1 MQVLALKYRPK
12 HFSELVGQESVAKT
26 LSLALDN
33 QRLANAYLFSG
44 LRGSGKTSS
53 SRIFARALMCETG
66 PKAVPCDTC
75 IQCQS
80 ALNNHHIDIIEMDGA
95 SNRGIDDV
103 RNLIEQTRYKP
114 SFGRYK
120 IFIIDEV
127 HMFTTEAFNALLK
140 TLEEP
145 PSHVKFLLATTD
157 ALKLPATILSRTQHF
172 RFKKIPENSVISHL
186 KTILEKE
193 QVSYETSALE
203 KLAHSGQGSLRD
215 TITLLEQAIN
225 YCDNAITES
234 KVAEMLGAI
243 DRSVL
248 EDFFQSLINQ
258 DEARLQERY
267 AILENYETESVL
279 EEMML
284 FLKAKLLS
292 PDSYSIL
299 LIERF
304 FKIIMS
310 SLSLLKEG
318 ANASFVLLL
327 LKMKFKE
334 ALKLKA
340 LDDAILELE
349 QSKESVLKPLNQ
361 NANAS
366 KQEPK
371 STEKIEQAERIE
383 GTEKKEKLET
393 RENTETLQTL
403 MLSAKDRIFHNLFKQ
418 VQTLVYERNYE
429 LGEVFEKNIRF
440 IDFDSQTKTL
450 TWESLATDKDKE
462 LLRERFKIVK
472 SIVDGVFGKGEN
484 IKIALKHHLENK
496 STLETQEIKDFKI
509 SSLREKILPKPTIE
523 TTAETKE
530 NDTKEAVGKAL
541 QTKENDTKEAVGKAL
556 QTKENDTKEAV
567 GKALQ
572 TKENDTKEAVGK
584 ALQTKENDTKETKET
599 QPKQA
604 PTALQEFMANHS
616 ELIEEIKSEF
626 EIKSVELL

>member
-1 MQVLALKYRPK
+1 MQVLALKYRPR

-53 SRIFARALMCETG
+53 SRIFARALMCEEG

-258 DEARLQERY
+258 DEARLKERY

-393 RENTETLQTL
+393 RENTETLQTP

-429 LGEVFEKNIRF
+429 LGAVFEKNIRF

-450 TWESLATDKDKE
+450 TWESLATHKDKE

-472 SIVDGVFGKGEN
+472 SIVDGVFGKGES
-484 IKIALKHHLENK
+484 IKIALKNHLENK
-496 STLETQEIKDFKI
+496 SAREETKEVKDFKI
-509 SSLREKILPKPTIE
+509 SSLREKILPKPTTE

-530 NDTKEAVGKAL
+530 KEIQKKEIKEKEV
-541 QTKENDTKEAVGKAL
+541 QENDTKEI
-556 QTKENDTKEAV
+556 Q
-567 GKALQ
+567 
-572 TKENDTKEAVGK
+572 
-584 ALQTKENDTKETKET
+584 ET
-599 QPKQA
+599 QPKEA

-616 ELIEEIKSEF
+616 NLIEEIKSEF

>member
-53 SRIFARALMCETG
+53 SRIFARALMCEEG

-193 QVSYETSALE
+193 QVSYEASALE

-349 QSKESVLKPLNQ
+349 QSKESTFQPLNQ
-361 NANAS
+361 NANAP

-371 STEKIEQAERIE
+371 SAEKIEN
-383 GTEKKEKLET
+383 TEKRESAET
-393 RENTETLQTL
+393 PQTP

-429 LGEVFEKNIRF
+429 LGVVFEKNIRF

-484 IKIALKHHLENK
+484 IKIALKNHSENK
-496 STLETQEIKDFKI
+496 SAPEETKEIKI
-509 SSLREKILPKPTIE
+509 SSLKEKILPKPTTE

-530 NDTKEAVGKAL
+530 DETKEAIEKETKEKEVQKNEIKEKEI
-541 QTKENDTKEAVGKAL
+541 KENDTKEV
-556 QTKENDTKEAV
+556 Q
-567 GKALQ
+567 
-572 TKENDTKEAVGK
+572 
-584 ALQTKENDTKETKET
+584 ET
-599 QPKQA
+599 QLKQA

-616 ELIEEIKSEF
+616 NLIEEIKSEF

>member
-53 SRIFARALMCETG
+53 SRIFARALMCEKG

-75 IQCQS
+75 TQCQS

-225 YCDNAITES
+225 YCDNVITES

-310 SLSLLKEG
+310 GLSLLKEG

-349 QSKESVLKPLNQ
+349 QSKESALKPLSQ
-361 NANAS
+361 NANAF
-366 KQEPK
+366 KQE
-371 STEKIEQAERIE
+371 SAEKIEKP
-383 GTEKKEKLET
+383 EK
-393 RENTETLQTL
+393 RESAETLQTP

-429 LGEVFEKNIRF
+429 LGAVFEKNIRF

-450 TWESLATDKDKE
+450 TWESLATHKDKE
-462 LLRERFKIVK
+462 FLRERFKIVK

-484 IKIALKHHLENK
+484 IKIALKNHSENK
-496 STLETQEIKDFKI
+496 SALEVVKEFKFP
-509 SSLREKILPKPTIE
+509 SLKPKPTTE

-530 NDTKEAVGKAL
+530 NDTKEVV
-541 QTKENDTKEAVGKAL
+541 ENDTKEI
-556 QTKENDTKEAV
+556 Q
-567 GKALQ
+567 
-572 TKENDTKEAVGK
+572 
-584 ALQTKENDTKETKET
+584 ET
-599 QPKQA
+599 QPKET
-604 PTALQEFMANHS
+604 PTALQEFMANNS
-616 ELIEEIKSEF
+616 NLIEEIKSEF

>member
-53 SRIFARALMCETG
+53 SRIFARALMCEEG

-75 IQCQS
+75 TQCQS

-193 QVSYETSALE
+193 QVSYESSALE

-292 PDSYSIL
+292 PNSYSIL

-349 QSKESVLKPLNQ
+349 QTKESVLQPLNQ
-361 NANAS
+361 NANAP

-371 STEKIEQAERIE
+371 SAEKIEKPEKRESAE
-383 GTEKKEKLET
+383 TF
-393 RENTETLQTL
+393 QTP

-418 VQTLVYERNYE
+418 VQTWVYERNYE

-450 TWESLATDKDKE
+450 TWESLATNKDKE

-472 SIVDGVFGKGEN
+472 SIVDAVFGKGEN
-484 IKIALKHHLENK
+484 IKIALKNHSENK
-496 STLETQEIKDFKI
+496 SALEEVKESKPL
-509 SSLREKILPKPTIE
+509 SLKPKPTTE

-530 NDTKEAVGKAL
+530 KEVQK
-541 QTKENDTKEAVGKAL
+541 
-556 QTKENDTKEAV
+556 
-567 GKALQ
+567 
-572 TKENDTKEAVGK
+572 
-584 ALQTKENDTKETKET
+584 KETKEVKEKET
-599 QPKQA
+599 KEVKEA
-604 PTALQEFMANHS
+604 PTALQEFMANNPD
-616 ELIEEIKSEF
+616 LIEEIKSEF

>member
-53 SRIFARALMCETG
+53 SRIFARALMCEEG

-75 IQCQS
+75 SQCQS

-310 SLSLLKEG
+310 GLSLLKEG

-361 NANAS
+361 NANAF

-371 STEKIEQAERIE
+371 IAEKIEKPEKREGAE
-383 GTEKKEKLET
+383 TP
-393 RENTETLQTL
+393 QTP

-429 LGEVFEKNIRF
+429 LGAVFEKNIRF

-450 TWESLATDKDKE
+450 TWESLATHKDKE

-484 IKIALKHHLENK
+484 IKIALKNHSENK
-496 STLETQEIKDFKI
+496 SALEVVKELKFPY
-509 SSLREKILPKPTIE
+509 SKPQPTTE

-530 NDTKEAVGKAL
+530 KETKEVQEKDTKEAVEKENKEKEV
-541 QTKENDTKEAVGKAL
+541 QENDTKEVQETQL
-556 QTKENDTKEAV
+556 
-567 GKALQ
+567 
-572 TKENDTKEAVGK
+572 
-584 ALQTKENDTKETKET
+584 KET
-599 QPKQA
+599 

-616 ELIEEIKSEF
+616 DLIEEIKSEF

>member
-53 SRIFARALMCETG
+53 SRIFARALMCEEG

-292 PDSYSIL
+292 SDFYSIL

-349 QSKESVLKPLNQ
+349 QTPFNQ
-361 NANAS
+361 NPSISYNAP
-366 KQEPK
+366 KQEFK
-371 STEKIEQAERIE
+371 NIEKREKIEQIE
-383 GTEKKEKLET
+383 NIEK
-393 RENTETLQTL
+393 RENTETPQTP

-429 LGEVFEKNIRF
+429 LGAVFEKNIRF

-450 TWESLATDKDKE
+450 TWESLATHKDKE

-472 SIVDGVFGKGEN
+472 SIVDGVFGKGES
-484 IKIALKHHLENK
+484 IKIALKNHSENK
-496 STLETQEIKDFKI
+496 NAPEETKEFKFP
-509 SSLREKILPKPTIE
+509 SLKPKPTTE

-530 NDTKEAVGKAL
+530 KEVQKNEIKEKEV
-541 QTKENDTKEAVGKAL
+541 QENDTKEV
-556 QTKENDTKEAV
+556 Q
-567 GKALQ
+567 
-572 TKENDTKEAVGK
+572 
-584 ALQTKENDTKETKET
+584 ET

-616 ELIEEIKSEF
+616 NLIEEIKSEF

>member
-33 QRLANAYLFSG
+33 HRLANAYLFSG

-80 ALNNHHIDIIEMDGA
+80 TLNNHHIDIIEMDGA

-193 QVSYETSALE
+193 QVSYESSALE

-234 KVAEMLGAI
+234 KVAAMLGAI

-258 DEARLQERY
+258 DEARLKERY

-393 RENTETLQTL
+393 RENTETLQIP

-429 LGEVFEKNIRF
+429 LGAVFEKNIRF

-450 TWESLATDKDKE
+450 TWESLATNKDKE

-472 SIVDGVFGKGEN
+472 GIVDGVFGKGEN
-484 IKIALKHHLENK
+484 IKIALKNHLENK
-496 STLETQEIKDFKI
+496 SAREETKEVKDFKI
-509 SSLREKILPKPTIE
+509 SSLREKILPKPTTE
-523 TTAETKE
+523 TTAEMQEKETKEAVKKEIQEKEIKE
-530 NDTKEAVGKAL
+530 NDTKEV
-541 QTKENDTKEAVGKAL
+541 QEI
-556 QTKENDTKEAV
+556 
-567 GKALQ
+567 
-572 TKENDTKEAVGK
+572 
-584 ALQTKENDTKETKET
+584 
-599 QPKQA
+599 QPKEA

>member
-26 LSLALDN
+26 LSLALNN

-53 SRIFARALMCETG
+53 SRIFARALMCEEG

-75 IQCQS
+75 TQCQS

-225 YCDNAITES
+225 YCDNAVTES

-349 QSKESVLKPLNQ
+349 QNKESAFWPLNQ
-361 NANAS
+361 NPNAP
-366 KQEPK
+366 KQEFK
-371 STEKIEQAERIE
+371 STEKVEKP
-383 GTEKKEKLET
+383 EKKENAEAP
-393 RENTETLQTL
+393 QTP

-429 LGEVFEKNIRF
+429 LGAVFEKNIRF
-440 IDFDSQTKTL
+440 VDFDSQTKTL
-450 TWESLATDKDKE
+450 TWESLATNKDKE

-484 IKIALKHHLENK
+484 IKIALKNHSENK
-496 STLETQEIKDFKI
+496 SALEVVKELKFPYSK
-509 SSLREKILPKPTIE
+509 PKPTTE

-530 NDTKEAVGKAL
+530 KETKEKEI
-541 QTKENDTKEAVGKAL
+541 QENDTKEV
-556 QTKENDTKEAV
+556 Q
-567 GKALQ
+567 
-572 TKENDTKEAVGK
+572 
-584 ALQTKENDTKETKET
+584 ET

-616 ELIEEIKSEF
+616 DLIEEIKSEF

>member
-53 SRIFARALMCETG
+53 SRIFARALMCEKG

-75 IQCQS
+75 TQCQS

-310 SLSLLKEG
+310 GLSLLKEG

-361 NANAS
+361 NANAF
-366 KQEPK
+366 KQESK
-371 STEKIEQAERIE
+371 SADKIEKP
-383 GTEKKEKLET
+383 EKK
-393 RENTETLQTL
+393 ENTETPQTP

-429 LGEVFEKNIRF
+429 LGAVFEKNIRF

-450 TWESLATDKDKE
+450 TWESLATHKDKE

-472 SIVDGVFGKGEN
+472 SIVDGVFGKGEK
-484 IKIALKHHLENK
+484 IKIALKNHSENK
-496 STLETQEIKDFKI
+496 SALEEIKEFKFP
-509 SSLREKILPKPTIE
+509 SLKPKPTTE
-523 TTAETKE
+523 TTAEMKE
-530 NDTKEAVGKAL
+530 KETKEAVEKKAKEKDV
-541 QTKENDTKEAVGKAL
+541 QKNETKEI
-556 QTKENDTKEAV
+556 Q
-567 GKALQ
+567 
-572 TKENDTKEAVGK
+572 
-584 ALQTKENDTKETKET
+584 ET
-599 QPKQA
+599 QPKET

-616 ELIEEIKSEF
+616 NLIEEIKSEF

>member
-12 HFSELVGQESVAKT
+12 HFSELIGQESVAKT

-53 SRIFARALMCETG
+53 SRIFARALMCEEG

-193 QVSYETSALE
+193 QVSYESSALE

-225 YCDNAITES
+225 YCDNAIIES

-258 DEARLQERY
+258 DEAQLQERY

-349 QSKESVLKPLNQ
+349 QTPFNQ
-361 NANAS
+361 NPSISYNAP
-366 KQEPK
+366 KQELK
-371 STEKIEQAERIE
+371 S
-383 GTEKKEKLET
+383 TEKKEKPEKKENAET
-393 RENTETLQTL
+393 PQTP

-429 LGEVFEKNIRF
+429 LGAVFEKNIRF

-450 TWESLATDKDKE
+450 TWESLATNKDKE

-484 IKIALKHHLENK
+484 IKIALKNHLENK
-496 STLETQEIKDFKI
+496 SAREETKEVKDFKI
-509 SSLREKILPKPTIE
+509 SSLREKILPQPTTE
-523 TTAETKE
+523 TTAEMKEKEVQKNEIKEKEVQE
-530 NDTKEAVGKAL
+530 NDTKEV
-541 QTKENDTKEAVGKAL
+541 Q
-556 QTKENDTKEAV
+556 
-567 GKALQ
+567 
-572 TKENDTKEAVGK
+572 
-584 ALQTKENDTKETKET
+584 ET
-599 QPKQA
+599 QPKEA

>member
-12 HFSELVGQESVAKT
+12 HFSELIGQESVAKT

-53 SRIFARALMCETG
+53 SRIFARALMCEEG

-193 QVSYETSALE
+193 QVSYESSALE

-258 DEARLQERY
+258 DEARLKERY
-267 AILENYETESVL
+267 AILENYETEGVL

-304 FKIIMS
+304 FKIIMN

-340 LDDAILELE
+340 LDDAIVELE
-349 QSKESVLKPLNQ
+349 QAPFNQ
-361 NANAS
+361 SPSISYNAP
-366 KQEPK
+366 KQEFK
-371 STEKIEQAERIE
+371 NIEKR
-383 GTEKKEKLET
+383 EKLEK
-393 RENTETLQTL
+393 RENAETPQTP

-429 LGEVFEKNIRF
+429 LGAVFEKNICF

-450 TWESLATDKDKE
+450 TWESLAADKDKE

-472 SIVDGVFGKGEN
+472 SIVDGVFGKGES
-484 IKIALKHHLENK
+484 IKIALKNHLENK
-496 STLETQEIKDFKI
+496 NAPEETKEFKFPP
-509 SSLREKILPKPTIE
+509 LKPQPTTE
-523 TTAETKE
+523 TTAEMQE
-530 NDTKEAVGKAL
+530 NEKEAVKKEIKEKEV
-541 QTKENDTKEAVGKAL
+541 QENETKEV
-556 QTKENDTKEAV
+556 Q
-567 GKALQ
+567 
-572 TKENDTKEAVGK
+572 
-584 ALQTKENDTKETKET
+584 ET
-599 QPKQA
+599 QPKEA

>member
-53 SRIFARALMCETG
+53 SRIFARALMCEEG

-75 IQCQS
+75 TQCQS

-258 DEARLQERY
+258 DEVRLQECY

-310 SLSLLKEG
+310 GLSLLKEG

-349 QSKESVLKPLNQ
+349 QNKESAFQPLNQ
-361 NANAS
+361 NANAH

-371 STEKIEQAERIE
+371 SAEKRENPEKIENAE
-383 GTEKKEKLET
+383 TP
-393 RENTETLQTL
+393 QTP

-429 LGEVFEKNIRF
+429 LGAVFEKNIRF

-450 TWESLATDKDKE
+450 TWESLATYKDKE

-484 IKIALKHHLENK
+484 IKIALKNQNK
-496 STLETQEIKDFKI
+496 SALEEIKEFKFP
-509 SSLREKILPKPTIE
+509 SLKPKPTTE
-523 TTAETKE
+523 TTAEMKEKETKEAIEKETKENNTKEVQE
-530 NDTKEAVGKAL
+530 NDTKEI
-541 QTKENDTKEAVGKAL
+541 Q
-556 QTKENDTKEAV
+556 
-567 GKALQ
+567 
-572 TKENDTKEAVGK
+572 
-584 ALQTKENDTKETKET
+584 ET
-599 QPKQA
+599 QPKET
-604 PTALQEFMANHS
+604 PTALQEFMTNHS
-616 ELIEEIKSEF
+616 DLIEEIKSEF

>member
-53 SRIFARALMCETG
+53 SRIFARALMCEEG

-75 IQCQS
+75 TQCQS

-186 KTILEKE
+186 KSILEKE

-310 SLSLLKEG
+310 GLSLLKEG

-349 QSKESVLKPLNQ
+349 QSKESAFQSLNQ
-361 NANAS
+361 NANAF
-366 KQEPK
+366 KQEN
-371 STEKIEQAERIE
+371 AERIE
-383 GTEKKEKLET
+383 KPEK
-393 RENTETLQTL
+393 RESTETPQTP

-429 LGEVFEKNIRF
+429 LGAVFEKNIRF

-450 TWESLATDKDKE
+450 TWESLATHKDKE

-484 IKIALKHHLENK
+484 IKIALKNHSENK
-496 STLETQEIKDFKI
+496 SALEVVKEFKFP
-509 SSLREKILPKPTIE
+509 SLKPKPTTE

-530 NDTKEAVGKAL
+530 NETKGAVEKE
-541 QTKENDTKEAVGKAL
+541 TKENDTKEI
-556 QTKENDTKEAV
+556 Q
-567 GKALQ
+567 
-572 TKENDTKEAVGK
+572 
-584 ALQTKENDTKETKET
+584 ET
-599 QPKQA
+599 QPKET
-604 PTALQEFMANHS
+604 PTALQEFMANYS
-616 ELIEEIKSEF
+616 DLIEEIKSEF

>member
-53 SRIFARALMCETG
+53 SRIFARALMCEEG

-193 QVSYETSALE
+193 QVSYESSALE

-258 DEARLQERY
+258 DETRLKERY

-349 QSKESVLKPLNQ
+349 QTPFNQ
-361 NANAS
+361 SPSISYNAP

-383 GTEKKEKLET
+383 RTEK
-393 RENTETLQTL
+393 RENAETPQTP

-429 LGEVFEKNIRF
+429 LGAVFEKNIRF

-484 IKIALKHHLENK
+484 IKIALKNHLENK
-496 STLETQEIKDFKI
+496 SAREETKEIKDFKI
-509 SSLREKILPKPTIE
+509 SSLKEKILPKPTTE
-523 TTAETKE
+523 TTAEMKEKEVQKNEIKEKETKE
-530 NDTKEAVGKAL
+530 NDTKEV
-541 QTKENDTKEAVGKAL
+541 QEA
-556 QTKENDTKEAV
+556 
-567 GKALQ
+567 
-572 TKENDTKEAVGK
+572 
-584 ALQTKENDTKETKET
+584 

>member
-193 QVSYETSALE
+193 QVSYESSALE

-258 DEARLQERY
+258 DETRLKERY

-340 LDDAILELE
+340 IDDAILELE
-349 QSKESVLKPLNQ
+349 QTKESVLKPLNQ
-361 NANAS
+361 NANAP

-371 STEKIEQAERIE
+371 SAEKIEKLEKIE
-383 GTEKKEKLET
+383 GTEKKESAEKK
-393 RENTETLQTL
+393 ENTETPQTPI
-403 MLSAKDRIFHNLFKQ
+403 LSAKDRIFHNLFKQ

-429 LGEVFEKNIRF
+429 LGAVFEKNIRF

-450 TWESLATDKDKE
+450 TWESLATNKDKE

-496 STLETQEIKDFKI
+496 SAREETKEIKDFKI
-509 SSLREKILPKPTIE
+509 SSLKEKILPKPTTE
-523 TTAETKE
+523 TTAEMKEKEVQKNEIKEKEIKE
-530 NDTKEAVGKAL
+530 NDTKEVQEIQL
-541 QTKENDTKEAVGKAL
+541 
-556 QTKENDTKEAV
+556 
-567 GKALQ
+567 
-572 TKENDTKEAVGK
+572 
-584 ALQTKENDTKETKET
+584 KET
-599 QPKQA
+599 

>member
-53 SRIFARALMCETG
+53 SRIFARALMCEEG

-75 IQCQS
+75 TQCQS

-186 KTILEKE
+186 KAILEKE
-193 QVSYETSALE
+193 QVSYESSALE

-258 DEARLQERY
+258 DEVRLQERY

-292 PDSYSIL
+292 PDAYSIL

-349 QSKESVLKPLNQ
+349 QSKESALKPLNQ
-361 NANAS
+361 NANAP
-366 KQEPK
+366 KQEFK
-371 STEKIEQAERIE
+371 GTEKIEQAERIE
-383 GTEKKEKLET
+383 GTEKRESTEKIASAET
-393 RENTETLQTL
+393 PQTP

-429 LGEVFEKNIRF
+429 LGAVFEKNIRF

-450 TWESLATDKDKE
+450 TWESLATHKDKE

-472 SIVDGVFGKGEN
+472 SIVDGVFGKGES
-484 IKIALKHHLENK
+484 IKIALKNQNK
-496 STLETQEIKDFKI
+496 SALEVVKELKFPYSK
-509 SSLREKILPKPTIE
+509 PKPTTE
-523 TTAETKE
+523 TMAEMKEKEVQKNEIKEKEIKE
-530 NDTKEAVGKAL
+530 NDTKEV
-541 QTKENDTKEAVGKAL
+541 Q
-556 QTKENDTKEAV
+556 
-567 GKALQ
+567 
-572 TKENDTKEAVGK
+572 
-584 ALQTKENDTKETKET
+584 ET
-599 QPKQA
+599 QPKEA

-616 ELIEEIKSEF
+616 NLIEEIKSEF

>member
-53 SRIFARALMCETG
+53 SRIFARALMCEKG

-75 IQCQS
+75 TQCQS

-193 QVSYETSALE
+193 QVSYESSALE

-349 QSKESVLKPLNQ
+349 QTPFNQ
-361 NANAS
+361 NPSISYNAP

-371 STEKIEQAERIE
+371 SAERIEQAERIE
-383 GTEKKEKLET
+383 GTEKKESAEKK
-393 RENTETLQTL
+393 ENTETPQTP

-429 LGEVFEKNIRF
+429 LGAVFEKNIRF

-472 SIVDGVFGKGEN
+472 GIVDGVFGKGEN
-484 IKIALKHHLENK
+484 IKIALKNHLENK
-496 STLETQEIKDFKI
+496 SAREETKEVKI
-509 SSLREKILPKPTIE
+509 SSLREKISPKPTTE

-530 NDTKEAVGKAL
+530 KETKEKE
-541 QTKENDTKEAVGKAL
+541 TKEKETKE
-556 QTKENDTKEAV
+556 KEI
-567 GKALQ
+567 Q
-572 TKENDTKEAVGK
+572 ENEI
-584 ALQTKENDTKETKET
+584 KETKET
-599 QPKQA
+599 QPKEI

>member
-193 QVSYETSALE
+193 QVSYESSALE

-349 QSKESVLKPLNQ
+349 QTPFNQ
-361 NANAS
+361 SHSISYNTP

-371 STEKIEQAERIE
+371 SAERIE
-383 GTEKKEKLET
+383 GTEK
-393 RENTETLQTL
+393 RENTEKIASTEAPQTP

-429 LGEVFEKNIRF
+429 LGAVFEKNIRF

-472 SIVDGVFGKGEN
+472 GIVDSVFGKGEN
-484 IKIALKHHLENK
+484 IKIALKNHLENK
-496 STLETQEIKDFKI
+496 SAREETKEVKDFKI
-509 SSLREKILPKPTIE
+509 SSLREKILPKPTTE
-523 TTAETKE
+523 TTAEMKE
-530 NDTKEAVGKAL
+530 
-541 QTKENDTKEAVGKAL
+541 
-556 QTKENDTKEAV
+556 
-567 GKALQ
+567 
-572 TKENDTKEAVGK
+572 
-584 ALQTKENDTKETKET
+584 KETKEKET
-599 QPKQA
+599 KEVQEIQPKEA

-616 ELIEEIKSEF
+616 NLIEEIKSEF

>member
-53 SRIFARALMCETG
+53 SRIFARALMCEEG

-193 QVSYETSALE
+193 QVSYESSALE

-258 DEARLQERY
+258 DEARLKERY

-349 QSKESVLKPLNQ
+349 QSKESAFQPLNQ
-361 NANAS
+361 NANAP

-371 STEKIEQAERIE
+371 SAEKIENP
-383 GTEKKEKLET
+383 EKKE
-393 RENTETLQTL
+393 NTEAPQTP

-429 LGEVFEKNIRF
+429 LGAVFEKNIRF

-462 LLRERFKIVK
+462 LLRERFKIMK
-472 SIVDGVFGKGEN
+472 SIVDGVFGKGES
-484 IKIALKHHLENK
+484 IKIALKNHSENK
-496 STLETQEIKDFKI
+496 STLEVVKEFKFPY
-509 SSLREKILPKPTIE
+509 SKPKPTTE
-523 TTAETKE
+523 TTAEMKEKEVQKKEVQKKEIKEKETKE
-530 NDTKEAVGKAL
+530 NDTKEI
-541 QTKENDTKEAVGKAL
+541 QEA
-556 QTKENDTKEAV
+556 
-567 GKALQ
+567 
-572 TKENDTKEAVGK
+572 
-584 ALQTKENDTKETKET
+584 

-616 ELIEEIKSEF
+616 NLIEEIKSEF

>member
-26 LSLALDN
+26 LSLALNN

-75 IQCQS
+75 TQCQS

-349 QSKESVLKPLNQ
+349 QTKESVFQPLNQ
-361 NANAS
+361 NANAP

-371 STEKIEQAERIE
+371 SAEKIEQAERIE
-383 GTEKKEKLET
+383 GTEKKESAEKKENAET
-393 RENTETLQTL
+393 PQTP

-429 LGEVFEKNIRF
+429 LGAVFEKNIRF

-450 TWESLATDKDKE
+450 TWESLAADKDKE

-496 STLETQEIKDFKI
+496 SAPKETKEVKDFKI
-509 SSLREKILPKPTIE
+509 SSLREKILPKPTTE

-530 NDTKEAVGKAL
+530 NDTKEAVEKE
-541 QTKENDTKEAVGKAL
+541 TKEKEIQENDTKEV
-556 QTKENDTKEAV
+556 Q
-567 GKALQ
+567 
-572 TKENDTKEAVGK
+572 
-584 ALQTKENDTKETKET
+584 ET

-616 ELIEEIKSEF
+616 NLIEEIKSEF

>member
-12 HFSELVGQESVAKT
+12 HFSELIGQESVAKT

-234 KVAEMLGAI
+234 KVAAMLGAI

-349 QSKESVLKPLNQ
+349 QAPFNQ
-361 NANAS
+361 SPSISYNAS

-371 STEKIEQAERIE
+371 SIEKREQR
-383 GTEKKEKLET
+383 EK
-393 RENTETLQTL
+393 RENTETPQTP

-429 LGEVFEKNIRF
+429 LGAVFEKNIRF

-450 TWESLATDKDKE
+450 TWESLAADKDKE

-472 SIVDGVFGKGEN
+472 SIVDGIFGKGEN
-484 IKIALKHHLENK
+484 IKIALKNHLENK
-496 STLETQEIKDFKI
+496 STLETQEVKEFKFPP
-509 SSLREKILPKPTIE
+509 LKPKPTTE
-523 TTAETKE
+523 TTAEMQE

-541 QTKENDTKEAVGKAL
+541 QTKENDTKEIQEKEI
-556 QTKENDTKEAV
+556 KENE
-567 GKALQ
+567 
-572 TKENDTKEAVGK
+572 
-584 ALQTKENDTKETKET
+584 TKETKEAK
-599 QPKQA
+599 PKEA

>member
-53 SRIFARALMCETG
+53 SRIFARALMCEEG

-193 QVSYETSALE
+193 QVSYESSALE

-258 DEARLQERY
+258 DEARLKERY

-349 QSKESVLKPLNQ
+349 QTPFNQ
-361 NANAS
+361 SPSISYNAP

-371 STEKIEQAERIE
+371 SAERIE
-383 GTEKKEKLET
+383 GTEK
-393 RENTETLQTL
+393 RENTEKIASAETPQTP

-429 LGEVFEKNIRF
+429 LGAVFEKNIRF

-472 SIVDGVFGKGEN
+472 GIVDSVFGKGES
-484 IKIALKHHLENK
+484 IKIALNNHLENK
-496 STLETQEIKDFKI
+496 SAPLEEVKEFKI
-509 SSLREKILPKPTIE
+509 SSLREKISPKPTTE

-530 NDTKEAVGKAL
+530 KEIKEAAEKETKEKEV
-541 QTKENDTKEAVGKAL
+541 QENDTKEV
-556 QTKENDTKEAV
+556 Q
-567 GKALQ
+567 
-572 TKENDTKEAVGK
+572 
-584 ALQTKENDTKETKET
+584 ET
-599 QPKQA
+599 QPKES

-616 ELIEEIKSEF
+616 NLIEEIKSEF

>member
-53 SRIFARALMCETG
+53 SRIFARALMCEEG

-75 IQCQS
+75 TQCQS

-292 PDSYSIL
+292 PDAYSIL

-310 SLSLLKEG
+310 GLSLLKEG

-361 NANAS
+361 NANAF
-366 KQEPK
+366 KQESK
-371 STEKIEQAERIE
+371 SAEKIEKP
-383 GTEKKEKLET
+383 EKK
-393 RENTETLQTL
+393 ENTETPQTP

-429 LGEVFEKNIRF
+429 LGAVFEKNIRF

-450 TWESLATDKDKE
+450 TWESLATHKDKE

-484 IKIALKHHLENK
+484 IKIALKNHSENK
-496 STLETQEIKDFKI
+496 SALEEIKEFKFPY
-509 SSLREKILPKPTIE
+509 SKPKPTTE
-523 TTAETKE
+523 TTAETKKNDTKEVVE
-530 NDTKEAVGKAL
+530 NDTKEKEVQKNE
-541 QTKENDTKEAVGKAL
+541 TKEI
-556 QTKENDTKEAV
+556 Q
-567 GKALQ
+567 
-572 TKENDTKEAVGK
+572 
-584 ALQTKENDTKETKET
+584 ET
-599 QPKQA
+599 QPKET

-616 ELIEEIKSEF
+616 DLIEEIKSEF

>member
-53 SRIFARALMCETG
+53 SRIFARALMCEEG

-75 IQCQS
+75 TQCQS

-258 DEARLQERY
+258 DEVRLQERY

-292 PDSYSIL
+292 PDAYSIL

-310 SLSLLKEG
+310 GLSLLKEG

-361 NANAS
+361 NANAF
-366 KQEPK
+366 KQESK
-371 STEKIEQAERIE
+371 SADKIEKPEKRESAE
-383 GTEKKEKLET
+383 TPP
-393 RENTETLQTL
+393 

-429 LGEVFEKNIRF
+429 LGAVFEKNIRF

-450 TWESLATDKDKE
+450 TWESLATHKDKE

-484 IKIALKHHLENK
+484 IKIALKNQNK
-496 STLETQEIKDFKI
+496 SALEEIKEFKFPY
-509 SSLREKILPKPTIE
+509 SKPKPTTE
-523 TTAETKE
+523 TTAEMKE
-530 NDTKEAVGKAL
+530 
-541 QTKENDTKEAVGKAL
+541 
-556 QTKENDTKEAV
+556 
-567 GKALQ
+567 
-572 TKENDTKEAVGK
+572 
-584 ALQTKENDTKETKET
+584 KETKEKEIQEKEIKEKEIKEKEIKEKEIKEKEIKEI
-599 QPKQA
+599 QPKEA

-616 ELIEEIKSEF
+616 NLIEEIKSEF

>member
-193 QVSYETSALE
+193 QVSYESSALE

-267 AILENYETESVL
+267 AILENYETEGVL

-292 PDSYSIL
+292 PDTYSIL

-310 SLSLLKEG
+310 SLNLLKEG

-340 LDDAILELE
+340 LDDAIVELE
-349 QSKESVLKPLNQ
+349 KTPFNQSPSINY
-361 NANAS
+361 NAP
-366 KQEPK
+366 KQESK
-371 STEKIEQAERIE
+371 SIEKREQREQIESIE
-383 GTEKKEKLET
+383 K
-393 RENTETLQTL
+393 RENAETPQTP

-429 LGEVFEKNIRF
+429 LGAVFEKNIRF

-496 STLETQEIKDFKI
+496 STLETQEVKEFKFPF
-509 SSLREKILPKPTIE
+509 LKPQPTTE
-523 TTAETKE
+523 TTAEMKE
-530 NDTKEAVGKAL
+530 NEKEAVGKAL
-541 QTKENDTKEAVGKAL
+541 QTKENDTKEVQEKEV
-556 QTKENDTKEAV
+556 QEKEVQEKEIKENDTKEV
-567 GKALQ
+567 Q
-572 TKENDTKEAVGK
+572 
-584 ALQTKENDTKETKET
+584 ET
-599 QPKQA
+599 QPKEA

>member
-53 SRIFARALMCETG
+53 SRIFARALMCEEG

-267 AILENYETESVL
+267 AILENYETEGVL

-361 NANAS
+361 NANAP
-366 KQEPK
+366 KQESK
-371 STEKIEQAERIE
+371 SIEKREQREQRESIE
-383 GTEKKEKLET
+383 K
-393 RENTETLQTL
+393 RENTETPQTP

-429 LGEVFEKNIRF
+429 LGAVFEKNIRF

-450 TWESLATDKDKE
+450 TWESLATNKDKE

-472 SIVDGVFGKGEN
+472 GIVDGVFGKGES

-496 STLETQEIKDFKI
+496 SAREETKEVKDFKI
-509 SSLREKILPKPTIE
+509 SSLREKILPKPTTE

-530 NDTKEAVGKAL
+530 KEIKEAVK
-541 QTKENDTKEAVGKAL
+541 KEIKE
-556 QTKENDTKEAV
+556 KEIQKKEI
-567 GKALQ
+567 
-572 TKENDTKEAVGK
+572 
-584 ALQTKENDTKETKET
+584 KENDTKETKET
-599 QPKQA
+599 QPKEA

>member
-53 SRIFARALMCETG
+53 SRIFARALMCEEG
-66 PKAVPCDTC
+66 PKAVPCDICT
-75 IQCQS
+75 QCQS

-193 QVSYETSALE
+193 QVSYESSALE

-258 DEARLQERY
+258 DEVRLQERY

-349 QSKESVLKPLNQ
+349 QNKESVLKPLNQ
-361 NANAS
+361 NPNAP
-366 KQEPK
+366 KQEFK
-371 STEKIEQAERIE
+371 STEKVEKP
-383 GTEKKEKLET
+383 EKKESAET
-393 RENTETLQTL
+393 PQMPL
-403 MLSAKDRIFHNLFKQ
+403 LSAKDRIFHNLFKQ

-429 LGEVFEKNIRF
+429 LGAVFEKNIRF

-450 TWESLATDKDKE
+450 TWESLATHKDKE

-484 IKIALKHHLENK
+484 IKIALKNHSENK
-496 STLETQEIKDFKI
+496 STLEVVKEFKFP
-509 SSLREKILPKPTIE
+509 SSKPKPTTE
-523 TTAETKE
+523 TTAEMKE
-530 NDTKEAVGKAL
+530 KETKEAIE
-541 QTKENDTKEAVGKAL
+541 KETKEAI
-556 QTKENDTKEAV
+556 E
-567 GKALQ
+567 
-572 TKENDTKEAVGK
+572 
-584 ALQTKENDTKETKET
+584 KETKEKEIQKNETKEIQET

-604 PTALQEFMANHS
+604 PTALQEFMANNS
-616 ELIEEIKSEF
+616 NLIEEIKSEF

>member
-193 QVSYETSALE
+193 QVSYENSALE

-267 AILENYETESVL
+267 AILENYETEGVL

-340 LDDAILELE
+340 LDDAIVELE
-349 QSKESVLKPLNQ
+349 QTPFNQ
-361 NANAS
+361 SPSISYNAP

-371 STEKIEQAERIE
+371 SAERIE
-383 GTEKKEKLET
+383 GTEKREKLEK
-393 RENTETLQTL
+393 RENTETPQTP

-429 LGEVFEKNIRF
+429 LGAVFEKNIRF

-484 IKIALKHHLENK
+484 IKIALKNHLENK
-496 STLETQEIKDFKI
+496 SAPEETKEFKFPF
-509 SSLREKILPKPTIE
+509 LKPQPTTE
-523 TTAETKE
+523 TTAEIQEKE
-530 NDTKEAVGKAL
+530 TKEAVGKAL
-541 QTKENDTKEAVGKAL
+541 QTKENDTKEV
-556 QTKENDTKEAV
+556 QENE
-567 GKALQ
+567 
-572 TKENDTKEAVGK
+572 
-584 ALQTKENDTKETKET
+584 TKETKEA
-599 QPKQA
+599 QPKEA

>member
-53 SRIFARALMCETG
+53 SRIFARALMCEEG

-193 QVSYETSALE
+193 QVSYESSALE

-258 DEARLQERY
+258 NEARLKERY

-340 LDDAILELE
+340 LDDAIVELE
-349 QSKESVLKPLNQ
+349 QSKESAFQPLNQ
-361 NANAS
+361 NANAP
-366 KQEPK
+366 KQEFK
-371 STEKIEQAERIE
+371 GTEKIEQAERIE
-383 GTEKKEKLET
+383 GTEKREKLEK
-393 RENTETLQTL
+393 RENAEAPQTP
-403 MLSAKDRIFHNLFKQ
+403 MLSAKDRIFHNLFKK

-429 LGEVFEKNIRF
+429 LGAVFEKNIRF

-472 SIVDGVFGKGEN
+472 GIVDGVFGKGEN
-484 IKIALKHHLENK
+484 IKIALKNHLENK
-496 STLETQEIKDFKI
+496 SALEVVKELKFLY
-509 SSLREKILPKPTIE
+509 SKPQPTTE
-523 TTAETKE
+523 TTAEMKEKEVQKNEIKEKEIKEKEIKE
-530 NDTKEAVGKAL
+530 NDTKEV
-541 QTKENDTKEAVGKAL
+541 Q
-556 QTKENDTKEAV
+556 
-567 GKALQ
+567 
-572 TKENDTKEAVGK
+572 
-584 ALQTKENDTKETKET
+584 ET
-599 QPKQA
+599 QPKET

-616 ELIEEIKSEF
+616 NLIEEIKSEF

>member
-292 PDSYSIL
+292 HDSYSIL

-349 QSKESVLKPLNQ
+349 QAPFNQ
-361 NANAS
+361 SPSISYNAP

-371 STEKIEQAERIE
+371 SAERIE
-383 GTEKKEKLET
+383 RTEKREKLEK
-393 RENTETLQTL
+393 RENVEAPQTP

-429 LGEVFEKNIRF
+429 LGAVFEKNIRF

-472 SIVDGVFGKGEN
+472 SIVDSVFGKGEN
-484 IKIALKHHLENK
+484 IKIALKNHLENK
-496 STLETQEIKDFKI
+496 SIPKETKEVKDFKI
-509 SSLREKILPKPTIE
+509 SSLREKILSQPTTE
-523 TTAETKE
+523 TTAEMKEKEVQKNEIKEKEIKE
-530 NDTKEAVGKAL
+530 NDTKEV
-541 QTKENDTKEAVGKAL
+541 Q
-556 QTKENDTKEAV
+556 
-567 GKALQ
+567 
-572 TKENDTKEAVGK
+572 
-584 ALQTKENDTKETKET
+584 ET
-599 QPKQA
+599 QLKEA

-616 ELIEEIKSEF
+616 NLIEEIKSEF

>member
-193 QVSYETSALE
+193 QVSYEASALE

-234 KVAEMLGAI
+234 KVAAMLGAI

-258 DEARLQERY
+258 DEARLKERY

-349 QSKESVLKPLNQ
+349 QTPFNQ
-361 NANAS
+361 NPSISYNDS

-383 GTEKKEKLET
+383 GTEKKE
-393 RENTETLQTL
+393 NTETPQTP

-429 LGEVFEKNIRF
+429 LGAVFEKNIRF

-450 TWESLATDKDKE
+450 TWESLATNKDKE

-472 SIVDGVFGKGEN
+472 SIVDGVFGKGES
-484 IKIALKHHLENK
+484 IKIALKNHLENK
-496 STLETQEIKDFKI
+496 SAREETKEVKDFKI
-509 SSLREKILPKPTIE
+509 SSLREKILPKPTTE

-530 NDTKEAVGKAL
+530 KETKEKEV
-541 QTKENDTKEAVGKAL
+541 QENDTKEV
-556 QTKENDTKEAV
+556 Q
-567 GKALQ
+567 
-572 TKENDTKEAVGK
+572 
-584 ALQTKENDTKETKET
+584 ET
-599 QPKQA
+599 QPKEA

>member
-53 SRIFARALMCETG
+53 SRIFARALMCEKG

-75 IQCQS
+75 TQCQS

-258 DEARLQERY
+258 DEARLKERY
-267 AILENYETESVL
+267 AILENYETEGVL

-292 PDSYSIL
+292 PDTYSIL

-349 QSKESVLKPLNQ
+349 QTPFNQ
-361 NANAS
+361 SPSISYNAP

-371 STEKIEQAERIE
+371 SAEKIEQAERIE
-383 GTEKKEKLET
+383 GTEKKESAEKK
-393 RENTETLQTL
+393 ENTETPQTP

-429 LGEVFEKNIRF
+429 LGAVFEKNIRF

-462 LLRERFKIVK
+462 LLRERFKIMK
-472 SIVDGVFGKGEN
+472 SIVDGVFGKGES
-484 IKIALKHHLENK
+484 IKIALKNHLENK
-496 STLETQEIKDFKI
+496 SAPEETKEIKDFKI
-509 SSLREKILPKPTIE
+509 SSLREKILPKPTTE

-530 NDTKEAVGKAL
+530 KEIKEEVKKGIKEAVE
-541 QTKENDTKEAVGKAL
+541 KEIKE
-556 QTKENDTKEAV
+556 KEI
-567 GKALQ
+567 
-572 TKENDTKEAVGK
+572 
-584 ALQTKENDTKETKET
+584 KET
-599 QPKQA
+599 QPKEA

-616 ELIEEIKSEF
+616 NLIEEIKSEF

>member
-193 QVSYETSALE
+193 QVSYESSALE

-258 DEARLQERY
+258 DEARLKERY
-267 AILENYETESVL
+267 AILENYETEGVL

-292 PDSYSIL
+292 PDTYSIL

-340 LDDAILELE
+340 LDDAIVELE
-349 QSKESVLKPLNQ
+349 QTKESVFKPINQ
-361 NANAS
+361 NANAP

-371 STEKIEQAERIE
+371 SIEKREQREQRESIE
-383 GTEKKEKLET
+383 K
-393 RENTETLQTL
+393 RENAETPQTP

-429 LGEVFEKNIRF
+429 LGAVFEKNIRF

-472 SIVDGVFGKGEN
+472 GIVDGVFGKGEN
-484 IKIALKHHLENK
+484 IKIALKNHLENK
-496 STLETQEIKDFKI
+496 SAREETKEIKI
-509 SSLREKILPKPTIE
+509 SSLREKILPKPTTE
-523 TTAETKE
+523 TTAEMKE
-530 NDTKEAVGKAL
+530 KETKEAVK
-541 QTKENDTKEAVGKAL
+541 KEIKE
-556 QTKENDTKEAV
+556 KEIKE
-567 GKALQ
+567 
-572 TKENDTKEAVGK
+572 KEIKE
-584 ALQTKENDTKETKET
+584 KEIKEKEIKEKEIKET
-599 QPKQA
+599 QPKES

>member
-53 SRIFARALMCETG
+53 SRIFARALMCEEG
-66 PKAVPCDTC
+66 PKSVPCDTC
-75 IQCQS
+75 TQCQS

-258 DEARLQERY
+258 DEARLQECY

-361 NANAS
+361 NANAF
-366 KQEPK
+366 KQE
-371 STEKIEQAERIE
+371 SAEKIEKPEKRESAE
-383 GTEKKEKLET
+383 TP
-393 RENTETLQTL
+393 QTP

-429 LGEVFEKNIRF
+429 LGAVFEKNIRF

-450 TWESLATDKDKE
+450 TWESLATHKDKE

-484 IKIALKHHLENK
+484 IKIALKNHSENK
-496 STLETQEIKDFKI
+496 SALEEIKEFKFP
-509 SSLREKILPKPTIE
+509 SLKPKPTTE

-530 NDTKEAVGKAL
+530 NETKGAVEKE
-541 QTKENDTKEAVGKAL
+541 TEEKEIKENDTKEI
-556 QTKENDTKEAV
+556 
-567 GKALQ
+567 
-572 TKENDTKEAVGK
+572 
-584 ALQTKENDTKETKET
+584 KET
-599 QPKQA
+599 QPKET
-604 PTALQEFMANHS
+604 PTALQEFMANYS
-616 ELIEEIKSEF
+616 DLIEEIKSEF

>member
-53 SRIFARALMCETG
+53 SRIFARALMCEKG

-75 IQCQS
+75 TQCQS

-292 PDSYSIL
+292 PDAYSIL

-310 SLSLLKEG
+310 GLSLLKEG

-349 QSKESVLKPLNQ
+349 QSKESTLKPLNQ
-361 NANAS
+361 NANAF
-366 KQEPK
+366 KQE
-371 STEKIEQAERIE
+371 SAEKIEKPEKRESAE
-383 GTEKKEKLET
+383 TP
-393 RENTETLQTL
+393 QTP

-429 LGEVFEKNIRF
+429 LGAVFEKNIRF

-484 IKIALKHHLENK
+484 IKIALKNHSENK
-496 STLETQEIKDFKI
+496 SALEVVKEFKFP
-509 SSLREKILPKPTIE
+509 SLKPKPTTE
-523 TTAETKE
+523 MTAETKE
-530 NDTKEAVGKAL
+530 NETKEV
-541 QTKENDTKEAVGKAL
+541 Q
-556 QTKENDTKEAV
+556 
-567 GKALQ
+567 
-572 TKENDTKEAVGK
+572 
-584 ALQTKENDTKETKET
+584 ET
-599 QPKQA
+599 QPKET
-604 PTALQEFMANHS
+604 PTALQEFMANNS
-616 ELIEEIKSEF
+616 NLIEEIKSEF

>member
-53 SRIFARALMCETG
+53 SRIFARALMCEEG

-292 PDSYSIL
+292 PDTYSIL

-361 NANAS
+361 NANAP

-371 STEKIEQAERIE
+371 SAERIE
-383 GTEKKEKLET
+383 GTEKKESAEKKENAET
-393 RENTETLQTL
+393 PQTP

-429 LGEVFEKNIRF
+429 LGAVFEKNIRF

-450 TWESLATDKDKE
+450 TWESLAADKDKE

-496 STLETQEIKDFKI
+496 SAREETKEVKDFKI
-509 SSLREKILPKPTIE
+509 SSLGEKILPKPTTE
-523 TTAETKE
+523 TTAEMKE
-530 NDTKEAVGKAL
+530 KEVQKNEI
-541 QTKENDTKEAVGKAL
+541 KE
-556 QTKENDTKEAV
+556 
-567 GKALQ
+567 
-572 TKENDTKEAVGK
+572 
-584 ALQTKENDTKETKET
+584 KETKEVKEKEVQET
-599 QPKQA
+599 QPKEA

-616 ELIEEIKSEF
+616 NLIEEIKSEF

>member
-53 SRIFARALMCETG
+53 SRIFARALMCEEG

-75 IQCQS
+75 TQCQS

-258 DEARLQERY
+258 DEVRLQERY

-292 PDSYSIL
+292 PDAYSIL

-310 SLSLLKEG
+310 GLSLLKEG

-361 NANAS
+361 NANAF
-366 KQEPK
+366 KQE
-371 STEKIEQAERIE
+371 SAEKIEKPEKRESAE
-383 GTEKKEKLET
+383 TP
-393 RENTETLQTL
+393 QTP
-403 MLSAKDRIFHNLFKQ
+403 MFSAKDRIFHNLFKQ

-429 LGEVFEKNIRF
+429 LGAVFEKNIRF

-450 TWESLATDKDKE
+450 TWESLATHKDKE

-484 IKIALKHHLENK
+484 IKIALKNHSENK
-496 STLETQEIKDFKI
+496 SALEVVKEFKFP
-509 SSLREKILPKPTIE
+509 SLKPKPTTE
-523 TTAETKE
+523 TTAEIKE
-530 NDTKEAVGKAL
+530 
-541 QTKENDTKEAVGKAL
+541 
-556 QTKENDTKEAV
+556 
-567 GKALQ
+567 
-572 TKENDTKEAVGK
+572 
-584 ALQTKENDTKETKET
+584 KETKENET
-599 QPKQA
+599 KEIQENQPKET

-616 ELIEEIKSEF
+616 DLIEEIKSEF

>member
-53 SRIFARALMCETG
+53 SRIFARALMCEEG

-186 KTILEKE
+186 KIILEKE

-258 DEARLQERY
+258 DEARLQEHY

-292 PDSYSIL
+292 PDTYSIL

-349 QSKESVLKPLNQ
+349 QTPFNQ
-361 NANAS
+361 SPSISYNAP

-371 STEKIEQAERIE
+371 SAERIE
-383 GTEKKEKLET
+383 GTEK
-393 RENTETLQTL
+393 RENAETPQTP

-429 LGEVFEKNIRF
+429 LGAVFEKNIRF

-450 TWESLATDKDKE
+450 TWESLATNKDKE

-472 SIVDGVFGKGEN
+472 SIVDGVFGKGES

-496 STLETQEIKDFKI
+496 SALEETKEVKDFKI
-509 SSLREKILPKPTIE
+509 SSLREKILPQPTTE

-530 NDTKEAVGKAL
+530 KEIKEAAEKETKEKE
-541 QTKENDTKEAVGKAL
+541 TKEKETKEKEVQENDTKEV
-556 QTKENDTKEAV
+556 Q
-567 GKALQ
+567 
-572 TKENDTKEAVGK
+572 
-584 ALQTKENDTKETKET
+584 ET

-616 ELIEEIKSEF
+616 NLIEEIKSEF

>member
-53 SRIFARALMCETG
+53 SRIFARALMCEEG

-75 IQCQS
+75 TQCQN

-193 QVSYETSALE
+193 QVSYESSALE

-258 DEARLQERY
+258 DEARLKERY

-310 SLSLLKEG
+310 SFSLLKEG

-327 LKMKFKE
+327 LKMKFRE

-349 QSKESVLKPLNQ
+349 QTPFNQ
-361 NANAS
+361 NPSISYNAP
-366 KQEPK
+366 KQEFK
-371 STEKIEQAERIE
+371 GTEKIEKP
-383 GTEKKEKLET
+383 EKKESAEIP
-393 RENTETLQTL
+393 QTP

-418 VQTLVYERNYE
+418 VQILVYERNYE
-429 LGEVFEKNIRF
+429 LGAVFEKNIRF

-450 TWESLATDKDKE
+450 TWESLATNKDKE

-484 IKIALKHHLENK
+484 IKIALKNHSENK
-496 STLETQEIKDFKI
+496 STPKETKEVKDFKI
-509 SSLREKILPKPTIE
+509 SSLREKILPKPTTE
-523 TTAETKE
+523 TTAEMKEKETKEKEVQE
-530 NDTKEAVGKAL
+530 NDTKEV
-541 QTKENDTKEAVGKAL
+541 Q
-556 QTKENDTKEAV
+556 
-567 GKALQ
+567 
-572 TKENDTKEAVGK
+572 
-584 ALQTKENDTKETKET
+584 ET

-616 ELIEEIKSEF
+616 NLIEEIKSEF

>member
-53 SRIFARALMCETG
+53 SRIFARALMCEEG

-193 QVSYETSALE
+193 QVSYESSALE

-267 AILENYETESVL
+267 TILENYETESVL

-349 QSKESVLKPLNQ
+349 QTPFNQ
-361 NANAS
+361 NPSISYNAP

-371 STEKIEQAERIE
+371 SAEKIEQAERIE
-383 GTEKKEKLET
+383 GTEK
-393 RENTETLQTL
+393 RENAEPPQTP

-429 LGEVFEKNIRF
+429 LGAVFEKNIRF

-472 SIVDGVFGKGEN
+472 GIVDGVFGKGEN

-496 STLETQEIKDFKI
+496 STPEETKEVKDFKI
-509 SSLREKILPKPTIE
+509 SSLREKILPKPTTE
-523 TTAETKE
+523 TTAEMKEKETKEAVKKEIKEKEIKEKEVQKKEIKE
-530 NDTKEAVGKAL
+530 NDTKEV
-541 QTKENDTKEAVGKAL
+541 KEKEV
-556 QTKENDTKEAV
+556 Q
-567 GKALQ
+567 
-572 TKENDTKEAVGK
+572 
-584 ALQTKENDTKETKET
+584 ET
-599 QPKQA
+599 QPKEA

-616 ELIEEIKSEF
+616 NLIEEIKSEF